1 MATLVRTTALI
12 CALAL
17 GAARAADPVVGLA
30 REEGYEAEVESYDYA
45 AALKA
50 KLLENYVKEIA
61 PPRFGTERGVR
72 VAVQLSLSQ
81 LSDVNVARQEVEFYS
96 WWRHSWRD
104 PRLQWDPDDWGGVAE
119 LSFVGRGEHQEAWMP
134 DDLVYE
140 ATSSVYQLPEIL
152 VNAYASGSVFV
163 SHPVHQ
169 IVPCPMDLEDF
180 PFDEQECE
188 FTYGSWM
195 NHGWLVDTQPYGS
208 EEDGWA
214 AFVFGELFEANTE
227 YDLVEVR
234 SEHGDTF
241 YGCCVEPYPTISYSF
256 KVRRHAR
263 TYVSGILLPMVLATY
278 AGFLAFAANPD
289 SGERIG
295 LGITVM
301 LTNAAIYIVA
311 FEVLPKSSEDTAITM
326 IHIISFIFSLATLAV
341 SVVSVS
347 LYSVKTSTGVM
358 SEQELLMA
366 FVRADGDHSGSLD
379 KDEIEQAVAKLGLPP
394 VVNERL
400 RAALDEVDAAITLPI
415 WYDMVGELYKTDGV
429 AAFHSPII
437 GCFLKPFL
445 RWERRARKQIVLR
458 RMAAAARDGRISK
471 RVLES
476 TRQHQLSRRDSSKL
490 SLRAGL
496 RGSFSR
502 AGSSLNRSII
512 VEELP
517 ELPSDGSVASS
528 ARTGGVDDKGALEA
542 IITQYELSDPSSV
555 IARKIAGYL
564 DMFGSIL
571 LPVLYTALII
581 SVLAS
586 YGNVLDTTA
595 VDDFDGTRITHA
607 FNGTTESSCCYGN

>member
-1 MATLVRTTALI
+1 MDAAAGAVGAVRRLFPRLERYRATVA
-12 CALAL
+12 AD
-17 GAARAADPVVGLA
+17 AARDGFVETLLGKRRALPRIA
-30 REEGYEAEVESYDYA
+30 RGPEEA
-45 AALKA
+45 
-50 KLLENYVKEIA
+50 VKEIA

-169 IVPCPMDLEDF
+169 IVPCPMDLQHF

-208 EEDGWA
+208 EDDGWA

-256 KVRRHAR
+256 K
-263 TYVSGILLPMVLATY
+263 
-278 AGFLAFAANPD
+278 AFAANPD

-437 GCFLKPFL
+437 GCFLRPFL

-476 TRQHQLSRRDSSKL
+476 TRQHQLARRDSSKL

-502 AGSSLNRSII
+502 AGPSLSRATI

-517 ELPSDGSVASS
+517 ELPSDGSAASS
-528 ARTGGVDDKGALEA
+528 ARTGAAGDDKGALEA

-564 DMFGSIL
+564 DMCGSIL

-581 SVLAS
+581 AVLAS

-595 VDDFDGTRITHA
+595 VGDFDGTRITHA
-607 FNGTTESSCCYGN
+607 FNGTTESSRCYGD

>member
-1 MATLVRTTALI
+1 MTTALI

-30 REEGYEAEVESYDYA
+30 REEGYEAE
-45 AALKA
+45 
-50 KLLENYVKEIA
+50 VKEIA

-169 IVPCPMDLEDF
+169 IVPCPMDLQHF

-208 EEDGWA
+208 EDDGWA

-256 KVRRHAR
+256 K
-263 TYVSGILLPMVLATY
+263 
-278 AGFLAFAANPD
+278 AFAANPD

-437 GCFLKPFL
+437 GCFLRPFL

-476 TRQHQLSRRDSSKL
+476 TRQHQLARRDSSKL

-502 AGSSLNRSII
+502 AGPSLSRATI

-517 ELPSDGSVASS
+517 ELPSDGSAASS
-528 ARTGGVDDKGALEA
+528 ARTGAAGDDKGALEA

-581 SVLAS
+581 AVLAS

-595 VDDFDGTRITHA
+595 VGDFDGTRITHA
-607 FNGTTESSCCYGN
+607 FNGTTESSCCYGD

>member
-1 MATLVRTTALI
+1 MATLVRDKMTTALI

-152 VNAYASGSVFV
+152 VNAYASGSVLSRIDFDLNEIESSEVWWGPPKPVVDFRAGSVFV

-169 IVPCPMDLEDF
+169 IVPCPMDLQHF

-234 SEHGDTF
+234 SEHQG
-241 YGCCVEPYPTISYSF
+241 
-256 KVRRHAR
+256 R
-263 TYVSGILLPMVLATY
+263 TR
-278 AGFLAFAANPD
+278 
-289 SGERIG
+289 ERNSQ
-295 LGITVM
+295 L
-301 LTNAAIYIVA
+301 
-311 FEVLPKSSEDTAITM
+311 
-326 IHIISFIFSLATLAV
+326 
-341 SVVSVS
+341 
-347 LYSVKTSTGVM
+347 
-358 SEQELLMA
+358 Q
-366 FVRADGDHSGSLD
+366 
-379 KDEIEQAVAKLGLPP
+379 
-394 VVNERL
+394 RL
-400 RAALDEVDAAITLPI
+400 R
-415 WYDMVGELYKTDGV
+415 
-429 AAFHSPII
+429 SR
-437 GCFLKPFL
+437 PF
-445 RWERRARKQIVLR
+445 
-458 RMAAAARDGRISK
+458 
-471 RVLES
+471 S
-476 TRQHQLSRRDSSKL
+476 TR
-490 SLRAGL
+490 
-496 RGSFSR
+496 
-502 AGSSLNRSII
+502 
-512 VEELP
+512 
-517 ELPSDGSVASS
+517 
-528 ARTGGVDDKGALEA
+528 
-542 IITQYELSDPSSV
+542 
-555 IARKIAGYL
+555 
-564 DMFGSIL
+564 FG
-571 LPVLYTALII
+571 
-581 SVLAS
+581 
-586 YGNVLDTTA
+586 
-595 VDDFDGTRITHA
+595 
-607 FNGTTESSCCYGN
+607 

>member
-1 MATLVRTTALI
+1 MATLVRDKMTTALI

-30 REEGYEAEVESYDYA
+30 REEGYEAE
-45 AALKA
+45 
-50 KLLENYVKEIA
+50 VKEIA

-169 IVPCPMDLEDF
+169 IVPCPMDLQHF

-188 FTYGSWM
+188 FTYRSWM
-195 NHGWLVDTQPYGS
+195 NHGWLVDTQPCGS
-208 EEDGWA
+208 EDDGWA

-227 YDLVEVR
+227 YDLVE
-234 SEHGDTF
+234 
-241 YGCCVEPYPTISYSF
+241 
-256 KVRRHAR
+256 VRRHAR

-295 LGITVM
+295 LGIT
-301 LTNAAIYIVA
+301 AAIYIVA

-358 SEQELLMA
+358 SEREPLMA

-437 GCFLKPFL
+437 GCFLRPFL

-476 TRQHQLSRRDSSKL
+476 TRQHQLARRDSTKL
-490 SLRAGL
+490 SGL

-502 AGSSLNRSII
+502 AGPSLSRAAI

-517 ELPSDGSVASS
+517 ELPSDGSAASP
-528 ARTGGVDDKGALEA
+528 ARTGAAGDDKGALEA

-581 SVLAS
+581 AVLAS

-595 VDDFDGTRITHA
+595 VGDFDGTRITHA
-607 FNGTTESSCCYGN
+607 FNGTTESSCCCGD

>member
-1 MATLVRTTALI
+1 MI
-12 CALAL
+12 C
-17 GAARAADPVVGLA
+17 
-30 REEGYEAEVESYDYA
+30 
-45 AALKA
+45 
-50 KLLENYVKEIA
+50 
-61 PPRFGTERGVR
+61 
-72 VAVQLSLSQ
+72 
-81 LSDVNVARQEVEFYS
+81 
-96 WWRHSWRD
+96 
-104 PRLQWDPDDWGGVAE
+104 
-119 LSFVGRGEHQEAWMP
+119 
-134 DDLVYE
+134 
-140 ATSSVYQLPEIL
+140 
-152 VNAYASGSVFV
+152 
-163 SHPVHQ
+163 
-169 IVPCPMDLEDF
+169 
-180 PFDEQECE
+180 
-188 FTYGSWM
+188 
-195 NHGWLVDTQPYGS
+195 TQ
-208 EEDGWA
+208 
-214 AFVFGELFEANTE
+214 
-227 YDLVEVR
+227 
-234 SEHGDTF
+234 
-241 YGCCVEPYPTISYSF
+241 
-256 KVRRHAR
+256 
-263 TYVSGILLPMVLATY
+263 

-437 GCFLKPFL
+437 GCFLRPFL

-476 TRQHQLSRRDSSKL
+476 TRQHQLARRDSSKL
-490 SLRAGL
+490 SGL

-502 AGSSLNRSII
+502 AGPSLSRAAV

-517 ELPSDGSVASS
+517 ELPSDGSAASS
-528 ARTGGVDDKGALEA
+528 ARTGAAGDDKGALEA

-595 VDDFDGTRITHA
+595 VGDFDGTRITHA
-607 FNGTTESSCCYGN
+607 FNGTTESSCCYGD